1 MIKYLVNIKYLVGEY
16 LDHMQRV
23 NMEKW
28 GAPDNLIIYIP
39 QRILSMLTFL
49 KEIVCEGGAKNHE
62 TTSLKKYSDF
72 FFFFTERRREGERQ
86 GEKHP
91 SVVVSHPSPTGNL
104 ACNLGMCPNWELNC
118 DPLVCRLALNPLSH
132 TSQGSIPNVLIVIIR
147 W

>member
-49 KEIVCEGGAKNHE
+49 KEIVCEVGAKNHE

-72 FFFFTERRREGERQ
+72 FFFFYREEEGGRKTGRETSKC
-86 GEKHP
+86 GCF
-91 SVVVSHPSPTGNL
+91 SPT
-104 ACNLGMCPNWELNC
+104 PYWEPGLQ
-118 DPLVCRLALNPLSH
+118 PRHVP
-132 TSQGSIPNVLIVIIR
+132 
-147 W
+147 